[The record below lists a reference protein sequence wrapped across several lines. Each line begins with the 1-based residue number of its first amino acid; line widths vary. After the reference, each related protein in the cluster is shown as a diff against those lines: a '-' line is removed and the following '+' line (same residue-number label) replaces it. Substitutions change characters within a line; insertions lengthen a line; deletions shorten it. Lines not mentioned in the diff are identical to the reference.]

1 MPSSL
6 APAPATLVAERVR
19 ERLRAEHADPAR
31 DPEFAA
37 GLESGYQEFRI
48 GVERYA
54 MAVGLTLAI
63 DLRPEGARTA

>member
-1 MPSSL
+1 MDDL
-6 APAPATLVAERVR
+6 DRYVEVR
-19 ERLRAEHADPAR
+19 SAR